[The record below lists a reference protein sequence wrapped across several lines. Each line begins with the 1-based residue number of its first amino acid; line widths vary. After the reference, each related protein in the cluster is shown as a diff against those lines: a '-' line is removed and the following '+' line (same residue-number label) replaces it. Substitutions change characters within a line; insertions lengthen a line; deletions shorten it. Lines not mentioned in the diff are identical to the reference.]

1 MPNGPADPPPSPSI
15 ADCLDPEAQS
25 RVGVIPGTAPGAPGH
40 AQALDIFFGLLA
52 DLRPAVF
59 CDIGA
64 NKGEA
69 GRRALATLPDLVVF
83 GFEANPVTHA
93 RHAAIN
99 TAAGVRWTN
108 AAVSDRPGTVTLHVP
123 RVLSRA
129 LQGDRLAPRRLV
141 ERADT
146 GKASLLQRDEDAR
159 YDHVEVASV
168 RLDDHLAAHAPAG
181 RVALWIDVEGAAS
194 LVLAGATETLA
205 RTDLMIIEVEGFGF
219 WKDQVRAA
227 DLLDLLGKVGFT
239 PVLRDREYGDAQ
251 FNVICVRASASQ
263 GETQRHVGARLDA
276 LRPTPPAMAASGP
289 LPTPATTPVL
299 IPCFNNPSYAAN
311 MLRQLRALGFADI
324 TFVDNASDSADMHAF
339 LDSAEQS
346 GATVERLSENL
357 GPRHSIFTPERLQSL
372 PRWFCLTDPDLEF
385 NPALPEDFL
394 ATLASVILPSSYA
407 KAGFAL
413 NIANRD
419 ALRQD
424 KIEIEAQHHHIWEWE
439 QQFWIRRLGFT
450 PGGDPV
456 YKAPIDTTFALYD
469 KLRVDNFFRSL
480 RVGGRMTAEHL
491 PWYPNPPM
499 TDPEASHYRAS
510 QKFSFYHR

>member
-1 MPNGPADPPPSPSI
+1 MPPEQPTVAN
-15 ADCLDPEAQS
+15 CLDAAS
-25 RVGVIPGTAPGAPGH
+25 HSVIGTIPATPDGQAGH
-40 AQALDIFFGLLA
+40 AHAHALDIYFGLLR
-52 DLRPAVF
+52 DLTPAVF

-69 GRRALATLPDLVVF
+69 GRRARKTSPATTVF
-83 GFEANPVTHA
+83 GFEANPAIHA
-93 RHAAIN
+93 RYKAGKE
-99 TAAGVRWTN
+99 AAGITWIN
-108 AAVSDRPGTVTLHVP
+108 AAVADRPGELTLHIP
-123 RVLSRA
+123 RVLSRH
-129 LQGDRLAPRRLV
+129 LSGETFRYERVV
-141 ERADT
+141 EAANT
-146 GKASLLQRDEDAR
+146 GKSSLLMRDEAAEYDSVVVPAVTLDGFLADA
-159 YDHVEVASV
+159 
-168 RLDDHLAAHAPAG
+168 APHG

-194 LVLAGATETLA
+194 LVLGGATETLA

-219 WKDQVRAA
+219 WQDQVRAA
-227 DLLDLLGKVGFT
+227 DLLDLLAKAGFT

-311 MLRQLRALGFADI
+311 MLRQLLALGFADI

-339 LDSAEQS
+339 LDSAELS

-469 KLRVDNFFRSL
+469 KLRFDNFFRSL

-499 TDPEASHYRAS
+499 TEAEASHYRAS